1 MQDSQ
6 AGPNRL
12 LVSGQDLPGPGPMRG
27 RRGESRDW
35 SQRTATGSATAGT
48 PPARAALPS
57 DRRPRQE
64 RARGGDSD
72 SRPGSS
78 GLGCTRS
85 PMIYTST

>member
-35 SQRTATGSATAGT
+35 SQRTATA
-48 PPARAALPS
+48 
-57 DRRPRQE
+57 
-64 RARGGDSD
+64 
-72 SRPGSS
+72 RPGHTQGARQSVRQGPAGPAGPA
-78 GLGCTRS
+78 GLS
-85 PMIYTST
+85 W